1 MCKFCL
7 DKPKYG
13 GPGKKKQCCI
23 KRCCLAM
30 KADMV
35 SLPSPKRKET
45 GKGRKQGAVS
55 WPDVSVFFFSGLI
68 TEDDIRSPT
77 SLITSPVITLP
88 DYLHQSGRKLHPVKG
103 DGNCMFRSLSNHL
116 LGDEEEHDAQKWAY
130 TKSSYFEDVPTLH
143 LGNTNWNW
151 SCSGLVS
158 GPCLWMR
165 TIPGWWNIPLG
176 SASSQGTSWPVSPS
190 NYCWRW
196 SSLFCS
202 HSSSLWACLQE
213 ELSLWL
219 HRTVTMT
226 A

>member
-1 MCKFCL
+1 
-7 DKPKYG
+7 
-13 GPGKKKQCCI
+13 
-23 KRCCLAM
+23 M

-55 WPDVSVFFFSGLI
+55 RPDVSVSFFSGLI

-116 LGDEEEHDAQKWAY
+116 LGNEEEHDAVR
-130 TKSSYFEDVPTLH
+130 TLLIRFENLNHHYFEAFLMDKNEPTLKAYISKMCQPS
-143 LGNTNWNW
+143 TW
-151 SCSGLVS
+151 
-158 GPCLWMR
+158 
-165 TIPGWWNIPLG
+165 
-176 SASSQGTSWPVSPS
+176 GTQIEIEAA
-190 NYCWRW
+190 
-196 SSLFCS
+196 
-202 HSSSLWACLQE
+202 ACLFQVPVYE
-213 ELSLWL
+213 CLQSQDGEANHWEVHHPRAPADQFRHPTILKMIQSILQSFLITLSLPT
-219 HRTVTMT
+219 RGTVTMT